1 MAFVVNEKTLVGLN
15 GTAPILLLT
24 GTATATGVSGGS
36 IAPGHNDS
44 NIPGSDRLRKI
55 LAYNPSSNSAGS
67 SASTLSLFDI
77 LGSANTDSATADAAA
92 AATNSA
98 AIAADSTVASS
109 AWTVGAITAPV
120 ITRNVFIEIEN
131 PTLGTLNLYVGAM
144 TFTIT
149 GTDYAGVAQT
159 ETIVFTSTSGNKAVA
174 TTKFRHKY
182 GSKPF
187 KTVTAVTLDNVP
199 DDGFVISVGIGS
211 KISLLNRLKTPA
223 EADVLAASVNGTAY
237 SVSGKVDTTNYSIN
251 FGTLSDGD
259 DVSATFLVTAGG
271 GASATKSY
279 DVTNDA
285 DILTVVSEVGETFDW
300 WIIGLDAG
308 A

>member
-1 MAFVVNEKTLVGLN
+1 MSFTVNEKTLIGLN

-24 GTATATGVSGGS
+24 GTATATAVSGGT
-36 IAPGHNDS
+36 IAPGHNTA
-44 NIPGSDRLRKI
+44 NISGSDRLRKI
-55 LAYNPSSNSAGS
+55 LAYSPSSNSAGS
-67 SASTLSLFDI
+67 SATTITLYDI
-77 LGSANTDSATADAAA
+77 QGSANTDSATTDAAA

-98 AIAADSTVASS
+98 VVAADSTVTAG
-109 AWTVGAITAPV
+109 AWTVGAITNPALV
-120 ITRNVFIEIEN
+120 RNVFIEIEN

-149 GTDYAGVAQT
+149 GTDYAGAAQT

-187 KTVTAVTLDNVP
+187 KTVTGVTLDNVP

-223 EADVLAASVNGTAY
+223 ESDVLWASMNLTTY
-237 SVSGKVDTTNYSIN
+237 SVTGKVDTTNYSIN

-259 DVSATFLVTAGG
+259 NVSATFLVTAGG

-279 DVTNDA
+279 DSSNDA
-285 DILTVVSEVGETFDW
+285 DILTVACEVGETFDW